1 MDHWVLDQNQRN
13 SDQRLMTALIAA
25 LIIHAL
31 ILSVVFLR
39 PAPPPPLPQPIE
51 LTLDAPLAA
60 HSNDATPNPSPTVN
74 AHPTQQTLASNTG
87 AATDTVQQI
96 KPGAG
101 IENTGNQ
108 GQSDR
113 PTTAPAPDT
122 FTQLNQAV
130 SQALR
135 TGYMTSQTR
144 DGPAG
149 AYLTAWKRQ
158 VEQYGNTHYPP
169 ELLDRNISGQLIL
182 AVTINKDGHILD
194 IAIQQSSGNQ
204 AIDYAARRLVQLAS
218 PYPKFPPAL
227 AAQFDQIVITRT
239 WLFSSGHTVSTATV
253 DTPSR

>member
-1 MDHWVLDQNQRN
+1 MDHWVLDQNQHR
-13 SDQRLMTALIAA
+13 SDRRLMTALIAA
-25 LIIHAL
+25 LVIHAL
-31 ILSVVFLR
+31 ILSIAFIR

-51 LTLDAPLAA
+51 LTLDAPIAA
-60 HSNDATPNPSPTVN
+60 HSRDATPNPSAPTN
-74 AHPTQQTLASNTG
+74 APPTQQTLASKSG
-87 AATDTVQQI
+87 ADTDTVQQI

-101 IENTGNQ
+101 IENAGNQ
-108 GQSDR
+108 GQSTT

-122 FTQLNQAV
+122 FNQLNQAV
-130 SQALR
+130 SQSLR

-158 VEQYGNTHYPP
+158 VERFGNSHYPP
-169 ELLDRNISGQLIL
+169 ELVSRNISGKLIL

-194 IAIQQSSGNQ
+194 IAIQHSSGNQ
-204 AIDYAARRLVQLAS
+204 AMDYAARRLVQLAS

-239 WLFSSGHTVSTATV
+239 WLFSSGHEVSTDAV
-253 DTPSR
+253 DNPAQ